1 MEVVAQMTPE
11 LRTLL
16 APERSVLVVID
27 VQNDFCH
34 DDGVFG
40 QAGIELS
47 AIQAAAENLLGFIEA
62 TRRIEV
68 PIIFVKTHHDRWTNT
83 PAWLTRHVRRGRGV
97 EICATGS
104 WGAEFYRISP
114 TPADRVIVK
123 HRYSAFM
130 GTSLE
135 VVLRSLGRPTLLVT
149 GATTNVCVET
159 TARDAFMRDYHV
171 VLVEDCTGAPTKEEH
186 EGTLHNMRTYFG
198 HVTDSTGVALLCWE
212 LQER

>member
-1 MEVVAQMTPE
+1 MVAQVTPE

-16 APERSVLVVID
+16 APDRSVLLVID

-40 QAGIELS
+40 KAGLHLG
-47 AIQAAAENLLGFIEA
+47 AIQAAVESLLGFIEV

-68 PIIFVKTHHDRWTNT
+68 PIIFVKTHHDPWTNT
-83 PAWLTRHVRRGRGV
+83 PAWLTRHVRRGRV

-104 WGAEFYRISP
+104 WGADFYRVSP

-123 HRYSAFM
+123 HRYSAFF

-159 TARDAFMRDYHV
+159 TARDAFMRDYQV
-171 VLVEDCTGAPTKEEH
+171 VLVEDCVGAPTKEEH

-198 HVTDSTGVALLCWE
+198 HVTDSPMVAALWR
-212 LQER
+212 EREGR

>member
-1 MEVVAQMTPE
+1 VEVVAQMTPE

-16 APERSVLVVID
+16 APDRSVLLVID

-40 QAGIELS
+40 QAGIQLS
-47 AIQAAAENLLGFIEA
+47 AIQAAVENLLSLIEA
-62 TRRIEV
+62 ARSAGL
-68 PIIFVKTHHDRWTNT
+68 PIIFVRTHHDRWTNT

-104 WGAEFYRISP
+104 WGAEFYRVSP
-114 TPADRVIVK
+114 TLEDRVIVK
-123 HRYSAFM
+123 HRYSAFF

-159 TARDAFMRDYHV
+159 TARDAFMRDYQV

-198 HVTDSTGVALLCWE
+198 QVTDSPMVAALWRE
-212 LQER
+212 LQGR